1 MAGKRGG
8 LHNYTVQEG
17 QNATLGQSGSIL
29 VTGTSAVTCLNGTFI
44 AIQFIEDSV
53 FASGSGGLVAETE
66 QSWPDDDGTCT
77 NVSASNGANT
87 DGVTF
92 PAGMTIY
99 GRWTGLQL
107 VSGKV
112 IAYRG

>member
-17 QNATLGQSGSIL
+17 QNATLGQSGSIQ
-29 VTGTSAVTCLNGTFI
+29 VQGTDPITCLNGTFI
-44 AIQFIEDSV
+44 AIQFLEDTV
-53 FASGSGGLVAETE
+53 FNTLTAEDVLL
-66 QSWPDDDGTCT
+66 WPSSDGESDG
-77 NVSASNGANT
+77 VSASGGAQTGSN
-87 DGVTF
+87 VF

-99 GRWTGLQL
+99 GRWTVIDLT
-107 VSGKV
+107 SGAV